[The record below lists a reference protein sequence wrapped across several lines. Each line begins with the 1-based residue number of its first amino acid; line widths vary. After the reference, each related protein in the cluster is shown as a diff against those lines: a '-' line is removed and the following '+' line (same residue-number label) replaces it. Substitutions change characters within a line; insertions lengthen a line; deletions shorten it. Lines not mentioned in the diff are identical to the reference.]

1 MKEVSVRQA
10 LQYVADHPVPDTD
23 EWIQQPV
30 WELVARTLYDIANSP
45 NSKVRGA
52 NTRANKARKMI
63 FDRAVGKRS
72 PGTPPAARSE
82 DELEMI
88 DLTQKVIV

>member
-63 FDRAVGKRS
+63 FDRAVGKRI